1 MQIRSRSK
9 KAWGSRVAF
18 IQAALGLEEL
28 RKAMAENGS
37 YKGAMNLCNL
47 SPFYFPLPAVPFGGV
62 TLDP

>member
-1 MQIRSRSK
+1 M
-9 KAWGSRVAF
+9 AF

-28 RKAMAENGS
+28 RKAMAESGS

-62 TLDP
+62 TLNP